1 MDYVNRRLS
10 KSTIND
16 SDKLF
21 ILGGNNMGKLL
32 IINAHPD
39 FDSKTSASLDV
50 FNFFLKVYKEKH
62 SNDEVI
68 EQINLY
74 DDEVPMLDK
83 NVLSAWAKQGKELT
97 SQEKKVTDRM
107 SEILKQFKSAS
118 KYVIVFPMHN
128 FGIPSKLKDYIDNV
142 MIARETFRYIET
154 PMSNGRASVGLLNDG
169 RSIVTIQA
177 SGSIYTNNDFYTE
190 LEYSNKFLK
199 SMFYLMGIED
209 FETIRIQG
217 TGFLDRNEVLQK
229 GYKEAEEQASK
240 LAAK

>member
-1 MDYVNRRLS
+1 
-10 KSTIND
+10 
-16 SDKLF
+16 
-21 ILGGNNMGKLL
+21 MGKLL

-50 FNFFLKVYKEKH
+50 FNYFLKAYKEKH

-74 DDEVPMLDK
+74 DVEVPLLDK
-83 NVLSAWAKQGKELT
+83 IVLSAWAKRAEGKELT
-97 SQEKKVTDRM
+97 SQEKNVTDRM
-107 SEILKQFKSAS
+107 GEILEQFKSAN

-128 FGIPSKLKDYIDNV
+128 FSIPSKLKDYIDNV

-154 PMSNGRASVGLLNDG
+154 PMSNGRASVGLLDDG
-169 RSIVTIQA
+169 RSVVTIQA

-209 FETIRIQG
+209 YVAIRIQG
-217 TGFLDRNEVLQK
+217 TGFLDRNEVLQEA
-229 GYKEAEEQASK
+229 YKVAEDQASK
-240 LAAK
+240 LAVK

>member
-1 MDYVNRRLS
+1 
-10 KSTIND
+10 
-16 SDKLF
+16 
-21 ILGGNNMGKLL
+21 MGKLL
-32 IINAHPD
+32 IINAHPV

-50 FNFFLKVYKEKH
+50 FNYFLKVYKEKH
-62 SNDEVI
+62 SNGEVI

-74 DDEVPMLDK
+74 DEEVPLLDK
-83 NVLSAWAKQGKELT
+83 NVFSAWSKQAEDKELT

-107 SEILKQFKSAS
+107 SEILNQFKSAS

-128 FGIPSKLKDYIDNV
+128 FSIPSKLKDYIDNV
-142 MIARETFRYIET
+142 MIARETFRYIDT
-154 PMSNGRASVGLLNDG
+154 PMSNGRASVGLLDDG

-177 SGSIYTNNDFYTE
+177 SGSIYTNNNFYTE

-209 FETIRIQG
+209 FETVRIQG
-217 TGFLDRNEVLQK
+217 TAFLDRNEVLQK
-229 GYKEAEEQASK
+229 AYKEAEEQASK